1 MVYYASQAAEGLAHA
16 HVRGVL
22 HRDIKPSNLLLT
34 EGQKLKILDFGLG
47 TLLEREEVSTALT
60 TAGMAVGTPD
70 YISPEQARLVKLD
83 GRSDLYS
90 LGCTIYHLLS
100 GQLPFKG
107 ESSMDCIVGRITG
120 KAVPI
125 TEVRPGLP
133 PRLVESIEK
142 MMATNP
148 DDRYQTA
155 DEAAAA
161 MRSMLRPKKAPPE
174 SSATAVA
181 ANTSVPKPVPAVA
194 ANASVPKPVPAVAA
208 HASVPKAVPAVA
220 ANASVPEPVPK
231 GRTTPEAPS
240 PPVLSRVHLAKS
252 KRDSLRS
259 RWTMAHGV
267 LAAVAVG
274 LVSLLALTITLFWSS
289 GDERPASQP
298 EASHTNDGPVL
309 PARGRSSPVECCRP
323 YARTTALPSRPVG
336 QKLASLVW

>member
-1 MVYYASQAAEGLAHA
+1 
-16 HVRGVL
+16 
-22 HRDIKPSNLLLT
+22 
-34 EGQKLKILDFGLG
+34 
-47 TLLEREEVSTALT
+47 
-60 TAGMAVGTPD
+60 MAVGTPD

-125 TEVRPGLP
+125 TDVRPGLP

-181 ANTSVPKPVPAVA
+181 ANASVPKPVPAVA

-208 HASVPKAVPAVA
+208 NASAPKPVPAVA

-240 PPVLSRVHLAKS
+240 PPVLSRVHLSKS

-259 RWTMAHGV
+259 RWTTGPWSSRCCRSR
-267 LAAVAVG
+267 VG
-274 LVSLLALTITLFWSS
+274 LTARPHDHAFQVIGGRTSGIPAGGLTH
-289 GDERPASQP
+289 ERRPRP
-298 EASHTNDGPVL
+298 PGR
-309 PARGRSSPVECCRP
+309 RGRSSTV
-323 YARTTALPSRPVG
+323 
-336 QKLASLVW
+336 

>member
-1 MVYYASQAAEGLAHA
+1 MPTSG
-16 HVRGVL
+16 GVL

-47 TLLEREEVSTALT
+47 TLLEREELSTALT

-161 MRSMLRPKKAPPE
+161 MRSMLRPKKRAPE

-208 HASVPKAVPAVA
+208 HASVAQ
-220 ANASVPEPVPK
+220 SRSGRRGECLVPEPVPK

-259 RWTMAHGV
+259 RWTMAPWV
-267 LAAVAVG
+267 LAAVVVG
-274 LVSLLALTITLFWSS
+274 SAHCS
-289 GDERPASQP
+289 
-298 EASHTNDGPVL
+298 
-309 PARGRSSPVECCRP
+309 
-323 YARTTALPSRPVG
+323 PSR
-336 QKLASLVW
+336 